1 MKASVIAVC
10 AVLSFAAGFARDLQA
25 CGDKYIV
32 PTRAT
37 RFERPPVPRQAAE
50 VLFLVS
56 PGTELSTTLASGS
69 IISALQ
75 KAGVRPTVVDRT
87 EEFASALKQG
97 PWKIIVIDF
106 GNLRMISNSD
116 SASVAGR
123 VVPVSY
129 TLTSDQWKSA
139 KRQYPAILRAPKK
152 AGSFLDGIDA
162 ALEAQRAARS
172 SDTRNRR

>member
-1 MKASVIAVC
+1 MKAYVISVC

-32 PTRAT
+32 PIRAT
-37 RFERPPVPRQAAE
+37 RFERPPAPRQAAE

-69 IISALQ
+69 VISALQ
-75 KAGVRPTVVDRT
+75 KAGVRPTLVDRP
-87 EEFASALKQG
+87 EEFASALKGQ
-97 PWKIIVIDF
+97 WNIIVIDF

-116 SASVAGR
+116 SASVADR

-139 KRQYPAILRAPKK
+139 KKQYPAILRAPKR

-172 SDTRNRR
+172 SDTRNSR